1 MDTATPLRKK
11 PETSNQAE
19 LDRLAED
26 FFGLAES
33 QLVKMK
39 PEERETVIA
48 SIHATA
54 ESLRATVRGC
64 SSFASHQL

>member
-1 MDTATPLRKK
+1 MATATSPEKK
-11 PETSNQAE
+11 AASVNQVE

-26 FFGLAES
+26 FFNLAET
-33 QLVKMK
+33 QLAKME

-54 ESLRATVRGC
+54 ESLRAKR
-64 SSFASHQL
+64 